1 MARWR
6 CAGLA
11 LAVTAGACV
20 WSGVAR
26 AEKRAIDRARS
37 VMKVRVYKAGLFS
50 AFGHQHEVEAPI
62 AAGELDDSAEHSSVA
77 LRVDAGKLRV
87 LDPGLSDSDRAQ
99 VQKTMESE
107 KVLDADRFPEIR
119 FESTSV
125 EAKGTDRWTVHG
137 NLTLHGQTRPV
148 QMDVTRKDGRY
159 QGSVI
164 LKQREFGITPI
175 SIAGGTVRVKDEV
188 RIEFDIVAAP

>member
-1 MARWR
+1 MARWEW
-6 CAGLA
+6 AGLA
-11 LAVTAGACV
+11 LAVMAGACV
-20 WSGVAR
+20 WHGVAR
-26 AEKRAIDRARS
+26 AEKRAIDVARS

-62 AAGELDDSAEHSSVA
+62 AVGELDDSAEHSSVA

-87 LDPGLSDSDRAQ
+87 LDPGVSDSDRAQ
-99 VQKTMESE
+99 VQKTMESD
-107 KVLDADRFPEIR
+107 KVLDAGRFPAIR

-125 EAKGTDRWTVHG
+125 EAKGADRWTVHG
-137 NLTLHGQTRPV
+137 NLTLRGQTRPV
-148 QMDVTRKDGRY
+148 QLDVARKDGHYR
-159 QGSVI
+159 GSAI

-175 SIAGGTVRVKDEV
+175 SVAGGAVRVKDEV